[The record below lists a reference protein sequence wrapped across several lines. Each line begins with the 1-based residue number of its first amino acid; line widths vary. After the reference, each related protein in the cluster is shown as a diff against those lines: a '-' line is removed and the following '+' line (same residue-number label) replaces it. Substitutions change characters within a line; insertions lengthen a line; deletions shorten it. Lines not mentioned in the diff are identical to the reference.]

1 MGTFKLLPA
10 FQLNVIIKQMMN
22 AKLPRCESRV
32 VAEHRGRNN
41 KHGDK
46 CANFA
51 KVEVDGRK
59 LCVIHA
65 KQHALAAL
73 MKKVKP

>member
-1 MGTFKLLPA
+1 VSVKLLPA
-10 FQLNVIIKQMMN
+10 FQLNVLIKQMMD

-32 VAEHRGRNN
+32 FAEHRGRNN
-41 KHGDK
+41 KYGYK

-51 KVEVDGRK
+51 KVEVDGKK

-65 KQHALAAL
+65 KQSVLAKAL
-73 MKKVKP
+73 KKATP

>member
-1 MGTFKLLPA
+1 MSLKLLPA
-10 FQLNVIIKQMMN
+10 FQLNVIIRQMMN

-32 VAEHRGRNN
+32 VAGIRGRNN
-41 KHGDK
+41 KFGDK

-51 KVEVDGRK
+51 KVEVDGKK

-65 KQHALAAL
+65 KQYALAKLIKRA
-73 MKKVKP
+73 KP